1 MRAFRHIRI
10 AVVALGAALV
20 AALGPAV
27 PAAAQTFPAL
37 TGRVVDHAHVLDRE
51 TRSALVGRLAALEA
65 HNTDQVVVATVTSLE
80 GLAIEEYATKLFR
93 HWQLG
98 QKDKNNGVLLLVAPA
113 ERKVRIEVGYGL
125 EGTLTDAVAKLI
137 ITKSIVPHFR
147 ANDMSAGIVQ
157 GIDDIVSVLTGDSAA
172 WQRRA
177 APPPAVVHSN
187 GPQPLPAWAEPL
199 VAGLVFLMFLVVG
212 GLLSWFVLAL
222 FFTALVLAGVLPRV
236 EDRHGIWLFLNHFNT
251 DHVEDKHALAHGR
264 RGRHRSSSSGS
275 SSSSWSSSSSSDS
288 SSSDSF
294 SGGGGS
300 SGGGG
305 ASGDW

>member
-1 MRAFRHIRI
+1 MRALHHIRI
-10 AVVALGAALV
+10 EVLTLV
-20 AALGPAV
+20 AAFALVV

-51 TRSALVGRLAALEA
+51 TRSALVGRLAELEA
-65 HNTDQVVVATVTSLE
+65 HNTDQVVVATVPSLE
-80 GLAIEEYATKLFR
+80 GISIEDYANRLFR

-98 QKDKNNGVLLLVAPA
+98 QKDKNNGVLLLVAPT

-125 EGTLTDAVAKLI
+125 EGTLPDALAKYI
-137 ITKSIVPHFR
+137 ITQSIVPHFR
-147 ANDMSAGIVQ
+147 TNDMSGGIVQ
-157 GIDDIVSVLTGDSAA
+157 GVDDIVSVLTGDAAA

-177 APPPAVVHSN
+177 APPVAVVSRSQTA
-187 GPQPLPAWAEPL
+187 PEWANTVAAAVVGIVFLIVGALFGYLFLIVL
-199 VAGLVFLMFLVVG
+199 VAILVAIGLF
-212 GLLSWFVLAL
+212 
-222 FFTALVLAGVLPRV
+222 PRQK
-236 EDRHGIWLFLNHFNT
+236 DRHGAWLLLNYFNNDPV
-251 DHVEDKHALAHGR
+251 DHSRLPL
-264 RGRHRSSSSGS
+264 RGRHAHARASRSSD
-275 SSSSWSSSSSSDS
+275 SSWSSSSSSDS